1 MKIKKVK
8 LHNFRSYRDVEVSFD
23 NLTALVG
30 KNDIGKSTILEALDI
45 FFNDSKGT
53 VKLDKNDINIDALA
67 DGDNTISITV
77 EFGDLPQN
85 IILDDT
91 ANTTFAREYMLNKQ
105 GNLEIVKKY
114 INAGKAKVFIHA
126 QHPVLEEAQSLLTCK
141 NSTLKDIL
149 RRHEITC
156 ENMSSNPIMRQ
167 AIWSALVNT
176 ERLVDMEIELSAGE
190 DKKTYESLQKF
201 LPAYT
206 LFQSDRA
213 NSDSDNEVQDPLKTA
228 LKELSANESV
238 RSQFKK
244 ITETVR
250 ARLEEVADK
259 TLTKLRELDPEL
271 AQKIDPIIPSAE
283 ELKLTDL
290 FKNVSIAGES
300 GIPINKRGSGV
311 RRMIL
316 LSFFRARTEEAI
328 AQRNVDGIIYA
339 IEEPETSQ
347 HSDTQKQ
354 LIDSLKTLATAG
366 AQIILTT
373 HSGHVVKELDISNIR
388 VIYKKDRLRNVTT
401 VDQNILPTITL
412 NEVNY
417 LAFGE
422 ISEEY
427 HIDIYSHI
435 AANNWEQELEDSCP
449 KVSYIRS
456 KNNQPKQEMHSLP
469 YKMRNMIHHP
479 ENHYNGKY
487 TKQDLQESIE
497 IMRKFIIQK
506 VTRPTT

>member
-8 LHNFRSYRDVEVSFD
+8 LHNFRSYRDVEIDFND
-23 NLTALVG
+23 LTAFVG

-45 FFNDSKGT
+45 FFNDGKGT
-53 VKLDKNDINIDALA
+53 IKLDKNDINIDAQA
-67 DGDNTISITV
+67 EGDNTIIITV
-77 EFGDLPQN
+77 EFSDLPMN

-91 ANTTFAREYMLNKQ
+91 ADTTFAREYMLNKR

-126 QHPVLEEAQSLLTCK
+126 QHPVLEEVPSLLTCK

-149 RRHEITC
+149 RRHGITC

-176 ERLVDMEIELSAGE
+176 ERLEDMEIELSAGE

-206 LFQSDRA
+206 LFQSDRT
-213 NSDSDNEVQDPLKTA
+213 NNDSDDEVQDPLKTA
-228 LKELSANESV
+228 LKELSANENV
-238 RSQFKK
+238 RSEFKK

-259 TLTKLRELDPEL
+259 TLAKLRELDPDL
-271 AQKIDPIIPSAE
+271 AQKIDPVIPSSE
-283 ELKLTDL
+283 DLKLTDL

-328 AQRNVDGIIYA
+328 VNRNVDGIIYA

-354 LIDSLKTLATAG
+354 LIDSLKNLAAAG

-373 HSGHVVKELDISNIR
+373 HSGHVVKELDINNIR
-388 VIYKKDRLRNVTT
+388 VIYKDSQGRKITT
-401 VDQNILPTITL
+401 VSNNILPTITL

-427 HIDIYSHI
+427 HIELYAHI
-435 AANNWEQELEDSCP
+435 AANQWHKELKTLPPLVNYTQDAKP
-449 KVSYIRS
+449 APFSYDC
-456 KNNQPKQEMHSLP
+456 SLP
-469 YKMRNMIHHP
+469 HKLRNMIHHP
-479 ENHYNGKY
+479 ENTLNPKY
-487 TKQDLQESIE
+487 SLADLKTSIE
-497 IMRKFIIQK
+497 IMRSFIIRKQGGQS
-506 VTRPTT
+506 